1 MSQKE
6 FLKKIIEQTLA
17 KDPSLKLP
25 VKTKEPT
32 KPINKI
38 PAPSAPR
45 IGEPQEHIQSR
56 HRFLKPAGIFNSRIF
71 RLCTRIKRQWKH
83 QI

>member
-17 KDPSLKLP
+17 KDPSLRLP
-25 VKTKEPT
+25 VKTKQPT

-38 PAPSAPR
+38 PTPSTPK
-45 IGEPQEHIQSR
+45 IGEPQA
-56 HRFLKPAGIFNSRIF
+56 L
-71 RLCTRIKRQWKH
+71 RLDGPSEADN
-83 QI
+83 